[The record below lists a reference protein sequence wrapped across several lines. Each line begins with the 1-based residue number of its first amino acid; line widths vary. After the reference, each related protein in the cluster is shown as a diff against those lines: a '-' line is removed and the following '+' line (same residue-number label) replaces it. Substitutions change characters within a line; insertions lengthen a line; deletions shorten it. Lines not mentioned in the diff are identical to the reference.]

1 MNDLV
6 RRLSEGEHPVE
17 ASLRP
22 ERTSRAFKEAID
34 RGYVHVRFTSTRG
47 GTELGFYLN
56 KELSDIAGANFEPPR
71 GTVRLCGDLTLDYER
86 VRCIAEIDVASLE
99 GHGRLQILEGAPA
112 ADGA

>member
-6 RRLSEGEHPVE
+6 RRLSEGEHHVE

-22 ERTSRAFKEAID
+22 ERTSHAFKEAID
-34 RGYVHVRFTSTRG
+34 RGYVHVRFTATRG

-71 GTVRLCGDLTLDYER
+71 GTVRLCGDLTLDYDR

-99 GHGRLQILEGAPA
+99 GHGRLQVLEDAPA